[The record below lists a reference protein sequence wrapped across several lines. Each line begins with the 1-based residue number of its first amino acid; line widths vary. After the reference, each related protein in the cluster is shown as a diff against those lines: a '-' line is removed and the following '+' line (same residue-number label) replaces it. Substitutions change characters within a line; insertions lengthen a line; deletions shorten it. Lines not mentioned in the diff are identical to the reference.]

1 MFQEQQQQIK
11 FNMPKKQEKVKKQ
24 QAIPSG
30 FNPSNYALFHQVKSK
45 QIEKFYNTYGQFF

>member
-30 FNPSNYALFHQVKSK
+30 FNPSNYALIHQVKSK